1 MEQIYFCTT
10 KIEPRHMLFDKV
22 KREQQVWWGNEAHQE
37 NAAYCQKCLTQ

>member
-22 KREQQVWWGNEAHQE
+22 KREQQVWWGMKHIRKMQRIAR
-37 NAAYCQKCLTQ
+37 NA